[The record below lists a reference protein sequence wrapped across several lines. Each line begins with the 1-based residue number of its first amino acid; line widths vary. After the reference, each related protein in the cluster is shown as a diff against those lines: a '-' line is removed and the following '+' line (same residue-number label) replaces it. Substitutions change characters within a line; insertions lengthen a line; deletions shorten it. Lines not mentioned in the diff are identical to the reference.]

1 MYNQKNNRTQETTER
16 PRKPQPQFTAKRGHS
31 LLKDS
36 MGSLIQRRETA
47 EFLFGAG
54 LVPLVYFNVEDG
66 KKRVV
71 AVSIPSEQF
80 SFAKRILV
88 WLEEREEKEKAKR
101 GRKFGS
107 RG

>member
-1 MYNQKNNRTQETTER
+1 MYNQKNNRKQETAER
-16 PRKPQPQFTAKRGHS
+16 PRKPQPQFTTKRGHS
-31 LLKDS
+31 LLKDK
-36 MGSLIQRRETA
+36 MGSLIQSRETA
-47 EFLFGAG
+47 EFLYCAG
-54 LVPLVYFNVEDG
+54 LVPLVYSNVEDG

-80 SFAKRILV
+80 PFAKKILE